1 MNHINISSG
10 FVPLT
15 NNEYTNSELK
25 TYSTLLNVFASF
37 GIFFHFVVLAVLSYR
52 QIKSRFFSVKS
63 KESFQKSNNPYIK
76 NYVTFAFV
84 LHQIL
89 IDFFRLVYALFYSNS
104 LLIDSKKYMSIM
116 GRMSSEVITVDA
128 SKNSLYFHTIYEKY
142 CSQMALF

>member
-52 QIKSRFFSVKS
+52 QIKSRFFSWKNNDDDDGGNDVHVRKS
-63 KESFQKSNNPYIK
+63 
-76 NYVTFAFV
+76 
-84 LHQIL
+84 
-89 IDFFRLVYALFYSNS
+89 
-104 LLIDSKKYMSIM
+104 
-116 GRMSSEVITVDA
+116 
-128 SKNSLYFHTIYEKY
+128 
-142 CSQMALF
+142 